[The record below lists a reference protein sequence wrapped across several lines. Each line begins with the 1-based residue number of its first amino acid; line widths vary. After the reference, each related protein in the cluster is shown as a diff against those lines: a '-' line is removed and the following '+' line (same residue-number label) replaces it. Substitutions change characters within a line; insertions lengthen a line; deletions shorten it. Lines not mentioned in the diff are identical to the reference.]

1 MSEDDIIISKR
12 YLKELIDFQS
22 KKLVGKILK
31 RYEIVADRTTLKS
44 EIKEL
49 IYEEMRD
56 FYGLL
61 EAYTKGYEIS
71 IYKFPTKNKGTEEC
85 V

>member
-1 MSEDDIIISKR
+1 MTEEYIKISKR

-22 KKLVGKILK
+22 KKLVGKVLK
-31 RYEIVADRTTLKS
+31 RYEIVQDRNTLKS

-49 IYEEMRD
+49 IYEELRD
-56 FYGLL
+56 FHGLL
-61 EAYTKGYEIS
+61 EAYNKGYEIS
-71 IYKFPTKNKGTEEC
+71 IYKFKNQNGTEEC